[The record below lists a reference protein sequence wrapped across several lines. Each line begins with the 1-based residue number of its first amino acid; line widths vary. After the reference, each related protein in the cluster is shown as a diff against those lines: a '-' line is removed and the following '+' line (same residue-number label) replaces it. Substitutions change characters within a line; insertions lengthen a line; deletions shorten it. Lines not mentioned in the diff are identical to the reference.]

1 MTEVLVC
8 GSRLIFSI
16 SCTVLFVESFTVL
29 GVDGQGIGCLDLV
42 GARQSTLNT
51 CFADLNVV
59 VWCLGRGASGLFYG
73 NTIDMSP
80 FWWWWS

>member
-1 MTEVLVC
+1 MEVV
-8 GSRLIFSI
+8 
-16 SCTVLFVESFTVL
+16 SFFLSVAQCCLLNHLQYL